1 MADPRCTEC
10 RGAGITVETKDGY
23 NFAVI
28 CDCHVDE
35 MRRRIAAR
43 CGLRLGQ
50 LESRLEHYDVAVDAN
65 RAAALAV
72 ACSFVEY
79 VVGQPPIPRRESF
92 LYLSGANGRGKSYLA
107 EAVVNELAERGVHY
121 SERRSQGY
129 FITEADLYSELQA
142 RIRDRDR
149 GSPEAFI
156 DELLG
161 YGFLA
166 VDDVGVQPFGDWF
179 QGMMYRLLDRRIQDA
194 APVILTSNY
203 DLAEGDDGWLPRC
216 FPAHKRHLL
225 DRLDP
230 ITVELEL
237 GGPSWRREGEQEE
250 LSNGD
255 HTAPE

>member
-1 MADPRCTEC
+1 MADPRCEEC
-10 RGAGITVETKDGY
+10 RGAGVTVETKDGY
-23 NFAVI
+23 SFARI
-28 CDCHVDE
+28 CDCHVGE
-35 MRRRIAAR
+35 TRRRIAAR

-50 LESRLEHYDVAVDAN
+50 LESRFKRYDIKTHENRAEALDVA
-65 RAAALAV
+65 R
-72 ACSFVEY
+72 SFVEY
-79 VVGQPPIPRRESF
+79 VRDSARPALRRDYF
-92 LYLSGANGRGKSYLA
+92 LYLSGPNGRGKSYLA
-107 EAVVNELAERGVHY
+107 EAVVNELAELGVNY
-121 SERRSQGY
+121 SEPHLLGY

-149 GSPEAFI
+149 GSPEALV

-166 VDDVGVQPFGDWF
+166 IDDVGVQPFGDWF
-179 QGMMYRLLDRRIQDA
+179 QGMMYRLLDRRVQDA

-230 ITVELEL
+230 VTVELEL
-237 GGPSWRREGEQEE
+237 GGPSWRREGDQEE
-250 LSNGD
+250 LYEG
-255 HTAPE
+255 EK